1 MNDFQATEPSH
12 GPTDD
17 GTGAHRLAIT
27 FTGSGSE
34 YFRIWIVNM
43 LLIVVTV
50 GLYFPWAKV
59 RRLRY
64 FHGNTLVGGHPLD
77 FHGEPKKMLRGFL
90 LVAVMLG
97 LYSVATRA
105 SPTAG
110 LVALVAVALLWPAL
124 LRAAMQFRLA
134 NTSWRGLRLR
144 FDGDLPGAY
153 AAILPLFVPGLA
165 LFAFP
170 LMMTS
175 AGSPAAAATFTWL
188 LFGLM
193 LASIAALPWLMW
205 RLKRYQHGHMALGE
219 QQTVLTA
226 GLGGFYRVALMVML
240 VVLSTAFAAGVL
252 TGLFGGILG
261 ASGPEARRYGMAVL
275 PVLIIAVVYLAA
287 LLTAGPYYVSRM
299 QNLVWN
305 HTHSQDLRFE
315 STLRFRPL
323 AWLSAKNLLLM
334 LLTLGLYWPFARVA
348 LARMRLGAVG
358 ITCQVDPDTLWAQYR
373 DLAPEATGDAAGDL
387 FGIDLGL

>member
-1 MNDFQATEPSH
+1 MIDFQPTVPGHEPTGEST
-12 GPTDD
+12 GPQ
-17 GTGAHRLAIT
+17 RLAIT

-43 LLIVVTV
+43 LLIVLTV
-50 GLYFPWAKV
+50 GLYYPWAKV

-90 LVAVMLG
+90 LVAVMLA

-110 LVALVAVALLWPAL
+110 LVAVAAVALLWPAL

-165 LFAFP
+165 LFAVP
-170 LMMTS
+170 LVTVPG
-175 AGSPAAAATFTWL
+175 ARPAAAAAASWVL
-188 LFGLM
+188 LGLM
-193 LASIAALPWLMW
+193 LASVVALPWMMW
-205 RLKRYQHGHMALGE
+205 RLKRYQHGHMALGD
-219 QQTVLTA
+219 QQTSLTA
-226 GLGGFYRVALMVML
+226 GVGGFYRVTAMVIL
-240 VVLSTAFAAGVL
+240 VVLSTALAAGVL

-275 PVLIIAVVYLAA
+275 PVLIIAVVYVAA

-305 HTHSQDLRFE
+305 HTLSQDLRFE
-315 STLRFRPL
+315 STLRCRPL

-348 LARMRLGAVG
+348 IARLRLGAVS
-358 ITCQVDPDTLWAQYR
+358 IACEVDPDTLWAQYR
-373 DLAPEATGDAAGDL
+373 GQVPEATGDAAGDL

>member
-1 MNDFQATEPSH
+1 MIDFQPTVPGH
-12 GPTDD
+12 DPTDERA
-17 GTGAHRLAIT
+17 GTQRLAIT

-34 YFRIWIVNM
+34 YFRIWIVNL

-50 GLYFPWAKV
+50 GLYYPWAKV

-64 FHGNTLVGGHPLD
+64 FHGNTLVGGHALD

-97 LYSVATRA
+97 LYSVASRA

-110 LVALVAVALLWPAL
+110 LVALGVVALLWPAL

-153 AAILPLFVPGLA
+153 AAILPLFLPGLG
-165 LFAFP
+165 LFALP
-170 LMMTS
+170 LMMAS
-175 AGSPAAAATFTWL
+175 AGSPAAAATFTWML
-188 LFGLM
+188 LGLM
-193 LASIAALPWLMW
+193 LASVAALPWLMW

-226 GLGGFYRVALMVML
+226 RVGGFYRVAGMMLL

-299 QNLVWN
+299 QNLLWN

-348 LARMRLGAVG
+348 LARMRLGAVS
-358 ITCQVDPDTLWAQYR
+358 ISCQVDPDSLWAQYR
-373 DLAPEATGDAAGDL
+373 GQAPEATGDAAGDL